1 MYENTEGDIY
11 RGLSY
16 LPISLFPNKV
26 KVGIVG
32 GGKAALIKAKGL
44 YKKGCTV
51 ELIALEFLDE
61 FYNFSDDRMIITKGC
76 YNKSFIFDKHI
87 IIIAVNNSDLVEEIM
102 EDCNNEYKI
111 FINSSSF
118 REGLGVIPVS
128 RETESLS
135 ISINTKEGNPKAAV
149 FAADYA
155 KEALKELDQY
165 IKFTSKIRNNINV
178 SKDIKEELLD
188 FIHIEDYRYFYNK
201 RKDLLVLKIFFDEHI
216 IEDIKDLNKSE
227 D

>member
-11 RGLSY
+11 GELNY
-16 LPISLFPNKV
+16 LPISFFSNKIRI
-26 KVGIVG
+26 GIIG
-32 GGKAALIKAKGL
+32 GGRAALIKARGF
-44 YKKGCTV
+44 YEKGCIV
-51 ELIALEFLDE
+51 ELIALEFLEE
-61 FYNFSDDRMIITKGC
+61 FYNFSDDRMIITKGY

-87 IIIAVNNSDLVEEIM
+87 IIIAVNDSDLVEEIM
-102 EDCNNEYKI
+102 EDCNNQCKI

-165 IKFTSKIRNNINV
+165 IKFTSKIRNNVNV
-178 SKDIKEELLD
+178 SNDIKKELLE

-201 RKDLLVLKIFFDEHI
+201 HKHILVLKMFFDEHI
-216 IEDIKDLNKSE
+216 IDDIKDLNKSE

>member
-11 RGLSY
+11 GELNY
-16 LPISLFPNKV
+16 LPISFFSNKIRI
-26 KVGIVG
+26 GIIG
-32 GGKAALIKAKGL
+32 GGRAALIKAKGF
-44 YKKGCTV
+44 YEKGCTV
-51 ELIALEFLDE
+51 ELIALEFLEE
-61 FYNFSDDRMIITKGC
+61 FYNFSDDRMIITKGY

-87 IIIAVNNSDLVEEIM
+87 IIIAVNDSHLVEEII
-102 EDCNNEYKI
+102 EDCNNQCKI

-165 IKFTSKIRNNINV
+165 IKFTSRIRNNVNV
-178 SKDIKEELLD
+178 SNDIKKELLE
-188 FIHIEDYRYFYNK
+188 FINSEDYRYFYNK
-201 RKDLLVLKIFFDEHI
+201 DKGLLVLKIFF
-216 IEDIKDLNKSE
+216 EDIEEVTNLNKSE